1 MGVGIGVGGEPA
13 RAVVVIQLGIVRI
26 EVAPD
31 RLTVGCQHV
40 AGPVGLSR
48 GLARGL
54 ARRLVHGF
62 ARGRRTQGCA
72 DQIAALTQYAHT
84 QAITRA
90 TTYRLNISPA
100 SMNQPAAY
108 WLTVQAEDGT
118 FVPTGDTMGL
128 QYQAPEGV
136 DISWNAPQQPDG
148 QYIQFQP
155 TGRTDPATIIVRGA
169 DRQVIYIAAPS
180 ATELFKV
187 MTPDEARTQGIGI

>member
-1 MGVGIGVGGEPA
+1 METRSTTGRPRPTSSNRLGVSAPAGFTLLELILVMAIIAIIVGIAIPS
-13 RAVVVIQLGIVRI
+13 L
-26 EVAPD
+26 
-31 RLTVGCQHV
+31 
-40 AGPVGLSR
+40 
-48 GLARGL
+48 
-54 ARRLVHGF
+54 HGF

-90 TTYRLNISPA
+90 TTYRLNISAA

-118 FVPTGDTMGL
+118 FVPTGDMMGL

-136 DISWNAPQQPDG
+136 EISWNAPQQPDG

-180 ATELFKV
+180 STELFKV
-187 MTPDEARTQGIGI
+187 MTPDEARAQGIGI